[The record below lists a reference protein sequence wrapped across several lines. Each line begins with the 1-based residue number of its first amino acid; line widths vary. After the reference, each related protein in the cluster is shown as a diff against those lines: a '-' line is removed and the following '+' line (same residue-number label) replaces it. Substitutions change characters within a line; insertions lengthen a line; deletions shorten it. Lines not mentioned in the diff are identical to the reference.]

1 MKIHRKLYGLITLIA
16 IILLLACTACV
27 SDVSHVKGDRQ
38 PPADTSVTKSPES
51 KSPSI
56 RLPATTT
63 SEEKQEERKTLYSH
77 ESQDINTGLP
87 DAEAQKKSNQEML
100 DSALGFCEAAN
111 DFWEQGDLENAIDAL
126 DEAYYLILQVKPD
139 QDPKILQQTED
150 LRFTI
155 SKRIIE
161 VYSSRFTVANGYHNA
176 IPLVMNT
183 HVEKAINLFTGREK
197 NFFINAYRRSGRYR
211 PYIVSCL
218 KEEGLPE
225 ELSWLPFIES
235 GFKIRALSRARALG
249 MWQFIAS
256 TGHKFGLKRDTWV
269 DERMDPEKSTKAA
282 IAYLKELH
290 HIFGDWTTVLAA
302 YNCGEGLVL
311 RRIRTQRINYLDN
324 FWDLYKRL
332 PSETAF
338 YVPKFLA
345 VLHILNNPEAYG
357 FTLPPVDPEI
367 KTENVTI
374 NKQVHLKTMA
384 KYLEISYK
392 SLKDLNPELRHYS
405 TPNRPYAIK
414 VPKGKKVVLLA
425 KISQIPAW
433 HPPVPTHVAHRV
445 RRGESLS
452 TIARRYKTSIR
463 AIMAANNLRSS
474 HYIKA
479 GWKLKIPVK
488 ATYASRQKTPST
500 VQASK
505 AKGQI
510 VKYVVKKG
518 DSLWKVANRFGTT
531 TRAIQRRNKLNNTHL
546 KIRQVLMIPRG
557 LTTFEKMRTK
567 TYKVLKGDSPYRIAQ
582 KSHMNLSQFLRLNKL
597 TPRSTIYP
605 GQLLLVKT
613 D

>member
-1 MKIHRKLYGLITLIA
+1 
-16 IILLLACTACV
+16 
-27 SDVSHVKGDRQ
+27 
-38 PPADTSVTKSPES
+38 
-51 KSPSI
+51 
-56 RLPATTT
+56 
-63 SEEKQEERKTLYSH
+63 
-77 ESQDINTGLP
+77 
-87 DAEAQKKSNQEML
+87 ML

-126 DEAYYLILQVKPD
+126 DEAYYMILQVKPD
-139 QDPKILQQTED
+139 QDPEILQQTED

-183 HVEKAINLFTGREK
+183 HVEKAINLFKGREK
-197 NFFINAYRRSGRYR
+197 DFFINAYRRSGRYR
-211 PYIVSCL
+211 PYIVNCL
-218 KEEGLPE
+218 KEAGLPE

-324 FWDLYKRL
+324 FWDLYNRL

-345 VLHILNNPEAYG
+345 VLHILNDPEAYG
-357 FTLPPVDPEI
+357 LTLPPVDQEI
-367 KTENVTI
+367 KTEGVSI

-384 KYLEISYK
+384 KHIDISYK

-405 TPNRPYAIK
+405 TPNRPYTVK
-414 VPKGKKVVLLA
+414 VPIGKGAVLLA
-425 KISQIPAW
+425 KISQIPSW
-433 HPPVPTHVAHRV
+433 HPPVPTHVVHRV
-445 RRGESLS
+445 QRGESLS
-452 TIARRYKTSIR
+452 TIARRYKTSTM

-488 ATYASRQKTPST
+488 ATYAYTQQTHST
-500 VQASK
+500 VQDSK

-510 VKYVVKKG
+510 VKHVVRKG

-531 TRAIQRRNKLNNTHL
+531 TGAIQRQNKLNNTHL
-546 KIRQVLMIPRG
+546 KIGQVLMIPSG
-557 LTTFEKMRTK
+557 LTTFKKMRTK
-567 TYKVLKGDSPYRIAQ
+567 TYKVLKGDSPYGIAQ
-582 KSHMNLSQFLRLNKL
+582 KNHMSLSQFLKLNNL
-597 TPRSTIYP
+597 TPRSTIFP
-605 GQLLLVKT
+605 GQGLLISVE
-613 D
+613 